1 MNRINRR
8 YLNLVQQNSIQP
20 RTRCLDF
27 FYASVFVLL
36 ITAPAQAGSVSA
48 SLQIT
53 ARVVS
58 SCRVSTDALQSVGNV
73 ASGSFSCPTNGAP
86 LTSSNTAAYGE
97 SANYTLSDVPGTD
110 GAVKMLTL
118 NF

>member
-1 MNRINRR
+1 MNRIHHR

-27 FYASVFVLL
+27 FYASVFALL

-48 SLQIT
+48 SLQIR

-58 SCRVSTDALQSVGNV
+58 SCRVSTDSLQSAGNV
-73 ASGSFSCPTNGAP
+73 TQGRFSCLTNSAP
-86 LTSSNTAAYGE
+86 STSSSTAAYGE